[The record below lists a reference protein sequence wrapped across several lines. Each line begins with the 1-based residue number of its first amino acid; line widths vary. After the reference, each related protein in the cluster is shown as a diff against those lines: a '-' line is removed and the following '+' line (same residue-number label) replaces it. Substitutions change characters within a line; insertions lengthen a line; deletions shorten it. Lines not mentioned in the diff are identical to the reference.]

1 MMSIYDYP
9 LCYRRS
15 YFYSMDFVVALFN
28 LKIINEE
35 PFVWEH
41 DISLTANKT
50 ECLWRQVP

>member
-35 PFVWEH
+35 PFGWEH